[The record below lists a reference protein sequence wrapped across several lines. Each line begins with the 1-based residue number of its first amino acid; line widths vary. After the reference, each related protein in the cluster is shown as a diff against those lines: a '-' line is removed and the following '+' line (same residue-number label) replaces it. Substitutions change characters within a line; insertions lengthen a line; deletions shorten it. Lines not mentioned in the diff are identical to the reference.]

1 MRFPR
6 FVPFVIYLTLNTF
19 SLFAQSPNGNI
30 NGLVSDPSSA
40 AVLGAEVVAVNDVTG
55 VQYITKTNSE
65 GIYVLP
71 NLPPGP
77 YRLQVSKIGFKTMI
91 KPDIVLNV
99 QDALSVNFTLP
110 VGAFHEVVTV
120 QGGVPLI
127 NTENAAVG
135 TVVDRQFAENLPM
148 NGRSF
153 QTLIELV
160 PGVVTVPTSPADAG
174 QFSVDGQR
182 ANTNYW
188 TVDGVSAN
196 VGISATNIPG
206 SGLAGSLGAF
216 SAFGGTNSLVS
227 VDAMQEFKIQTSSY
241 APEFGRSPGAQI
253 SIVTRSGVNQF
264 HGTAFDYLR
273 NDLFDANDWFAD
285 FARLA
290 KPKERQ
296 NDFGGTFSGPLI
308 HDRTFFFLSYEGL
321 RLRLPQVAL
330 DTVPDES
337 ARQLAVPA
345 IQPYL
350 NAFPLDPGQPNLGNG
365 VAQYNASYSN
375 AATLDAYSL
384 RLDHRL
390 TDKWSLSARYNY
402 SPSKIVDRGAND
414 GPLSVVAPTG
424 ISLQTLTVGMTTT
437 LTSLLANEFHFNVS
451 RTDAASTSQIDNFG
465 GATPLSSFPFP
476 SSFTLENS
484 SFLFGLY
491 SLKGGQQLSAGRQQ
505 RNDQRQLNFVDSLS
519 IQQGRHSLKV
529 GFDYRR
535 LTPSVSPPFYLQN
548 PNFLT
553 IQSAESGTP
562 DFSFVESNLPT
573 TFLFRNLGVYGQD
586 AWHITP
592 ALVVTYGARWDI
604 DFTPRTLSGPDLAA
618 VTGYDLENLE
628 KLALAPRGVAPFST
642 RFANLAPRVGLSY
655 QLQSSPGRETVLR
668 GGAGIFYDLASSV
681 VGTSVVNA
689 NYPFGSFKFVS
700 GVTFPF
706 ETATADPTPISAA
719 NLSPAGG
726 DTLYAF
732 NPHLQSPY
740 TIEWNAAIEQA
751 LGKQQSLSL
760 SYVGSGGRQLL
771 QSSYIL
777 SPNPSF
783 YAADLVDNTAKSDY
797 DALQVRFQR
806 RVASGLQ
813 ALTSYTWAHSID
825 NASSGSSFLGSNLNV
840 PALGASIN
848 RGPSDFDIRNA
859 FTLGTTY
866 DLPSFQAPR
875 TRLLLQGWAIQN
887 FVVVF
892 SASPVEASY
901 NTLADTLF
909 HSGADVRPD
918 VVPGQDFYLH
928 GSACVAVLGPPCAGG
943 KGFNPMAFVPPPIDS
958 TTGNPLRQGDLGR
971 NALRGF
977 GAVQWDFA
985 VHREFLIHER
995 WKLQFRAELFNILN
1009 HPNFGQPVGALGGP
1023 GALNPQF
1030 GQSQAILAQA
1040 LSGSQYAGSVGNGSL
1055 SSLYQMGAPRSIQF
1069 ALKLMF

>member
-160 PGVVTVPTSPADAG
+160 PGVVTVPTSPSDAG

-182 ANTNYW
+182 ANANYW

-273 NDLFDANDWFAD
+273 NDVFDANDWFAD

-350 NAFPLDPGQPNLGNG
+350 NAFPLDPGQPDLGNG

-424 ISLQTLTVGMTTT
+424 ISLQT
-437 LTSLLANEFHFNVS
+437 
-451 RTDAASTSQIDNFG
+451 
-465 GATPLSSFPFP
+465 
-476 SSFTLENS
+476 
-484 SFLFGLY
+484 
-491 SLKGGQQLSAGRQQ
+491 
-505 RNDQRQLNFVDSLS
+505 
-519 IQQGRHSLKV
+519 
-529 GFDYRR
+529 
-535 LTPSVSPPFYLQN
+535 
-548 PNFLT
+548 
-553 IQSAESGTP
+553 
-562 DFSFVESNLPT
+562 
-573 TFLFRNLGVYGQD
+573 
-586 AWHITP
+586 
-592 ALVVTYGARWDI
+592 
-604 DFTPRTLSGPDLAA
+604 
-618 VTGYDLENLE
+618 
-628 KLALAPRGVAPFST
+628 
-642 RFANLAPRVGLSY
+642 
-655 QLQSSPGRETVLR
+655 
-668 GGAGIFYDLASSV
+668 
-681 VGTSVVNA
+681 
-689 NYPFGSFKFVS
+689 
-700 GVTFPF
+700 
-706 ETATADPTPISAA
+706 
-719 NLSPAGG
+719 
-726 DTLYAF
+726 
-732 NPHLQSPY
+732 
-740 TIEWNAAIEQA
+740 
-751 LGKQQSLSL
+751 
-760 SYVGSGGRQLL
+760 
-771 QSSYIL
+771 
-777 SPNPSF
+777 
-783 YAADLVDNTAKSDY
+783 
-797 DALQVRFQR
+797 
-806 RVASGLQ
+806 
-813 ALTSYTWAHSID
+813 
-825 NASSGSSFLGSNLNV
+825 
-840 PALGASIN
+840 
-848 RGPSDFDIRNA
+848 
-859 FTLGTTY
+859 
-866 DLPSFQAPR
+866 
-875 TRLLLQGWAIQN
+875 
-887 FVVVF
+887 
-892 SASPVEASY
+892 
-901 NTLADTLF
+901 
-909 HSGADVRPD
+909 
-918 VVPGQDFYLH
+918 
-928 GSACVAVLGPPCAGG
+928 
-943 KGFNPMAFVPPPIDS
+943 
-958 TTGNPLRQGDLGR
+958 
-971 NALRGF
+971 
-977 GAVQWDFA
+977 
-985 VHREFLIHER
+985 
-995 WKLQFRAELFNILN
+995 
-1009 HPNFGQPVGALGGP
+1009 
-1023 GALNPQF
+1023 
-1030 GQSQAILAQA
+1030 
-1040 LSGSQYAGSVGNGSL
+1040 
-1055 SSLYQMGAPRSIQF
+1055 
-1069 ALKLMF
+1069 

>member
-1 MRFPR
+1 MRFPG

-182 ANTNYW
+182 ANANYW

-273 NDLFDANDWFAD
+273 NDVFDANDWFAD

-350 NAFPLDPGQPNLGNG
+350 NAFPLDPGQPDLGNG

-642 RFANLAPRVGLSY
+642 RFANLAPRVGVSY
-655 QLQSSPGRETVLR
+655 QLQSSPGWETVLR

-681 VGTSVVNA
+681 VGTSVINA

-706 ETATADPTPISAA
+706 ETATAAPTPISAA

-928 GSACVAVLGPPCAGG
+928 GSDCVAVLGPPCAGG